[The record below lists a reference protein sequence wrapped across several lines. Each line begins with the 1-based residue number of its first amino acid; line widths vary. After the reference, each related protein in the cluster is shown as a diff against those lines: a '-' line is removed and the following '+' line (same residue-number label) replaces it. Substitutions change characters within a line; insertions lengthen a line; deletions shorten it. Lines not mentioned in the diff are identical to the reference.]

1 MCGGAASAPCMEAG
15 CLPSHHRGCW
25 AGCWADLG
33 GGWAGKA
40 RESWNSRQGGAGRRP
55 GVAHP
60 QPRCPL
66 SFPFHPSLALPPS
79 GGPSFLSVFLLSQAP
94 AAPSQCLC
102 SRQLSSLLSPVPL
115 PLPSV
120 SFPHSLGSLG
130 PGWGR
135 GEGEGEG
142 REEEPL
148 GRLALGFF
156 SRFIIPR
163 SI

>member
-1 MCGGAASAPCMEAG
+1 MRARSWTGLCVAGWPLLPAWKLAVSPPTTEDAGPTRGGGAG
-15 CLPSHHRGCW
+15 
-25 AGCWADLG
+25 
-33 GGWAGKA
+33 AGKA

-55 GVAHP
+55 GVTHP

-94 AAPSQCLC
+94 AAPSHCLC
-102 SRQLSSLLSPVPL
+102 PRQLSSLLSPDPP

-135 GEGEGEG
+135 GEEEGEG

-156 SRFIIPR
+156 S
-163 SI
+163 